1 MTAPP
6 MTAPPMTG
14 RRVQRLRAFAGLS
27 MAAGLMVGCG
37 IPAEDTAQIIDEPRP
52 ELFETIPETTSTTEP
67 PPGETV
73 NLRLYWHTDRD
84 ILVIV
89 NRAFSESPT
98 IQEALDALTQGPSLE
113 EQGRN
118 PTTFIQRKFNVSLAP
133 RYLSLDLETG
143 EAIIQVADAA
153 LFRDDT
159 NRRIAASEL
168 VCTAVQYKNI
178 DSVTIV
184 DSLGIIPLT
193 DLDAEPIDGPAMA
206 VHYDDCMPPEVPA
219 ADTDEDANG

>member
-1 MTAPP
+1 MTRSGFLARVSFT
-6 MTAPPMTG
+6 MATVVVTA
-14 RRVQRLRAFAGLS
+14 
-27 MAAGLMVGCG
+27 CG
-37 IPAEDTAQIIDEPRP
+37 IPAEESAQIIDEPRP
-52 ELFETIPETTSTTEP
+52 ELFETVPETTSTTEP

-98 IQEALDALTQGPSLE
+98 IQEALEFLTQGPSLE

-133 RYLSLDLETG
+133 RYLSLNLETG
-143 EAIIQVADAA
+143 EATIQVADAA
-153 LFRDDT
+153 LFREDT
-159 NRRIAASEL
+159 DRRIAASEI
-168 VCTAVQYKNI
+168 VCTALQYKNI

-206 VHYDDCMPPEVPA
+206 VHYDECMPPEVPV
-219 ADTDEDANG
+219 ADAEQEPSG